1 MHMVIRAIVYAHNE
15 EEALNKARG
24 IFEKLCGD
32 EGQPFDYYTLFDE
45 DSPIAG
51 KNRWGNLPVVARA
64 DSPEGKKLIDYAMR
78 VTKKEFMDNMAEIR
92 EGLLNLTD
100 EELFNEELGPNAI
113 AIRALDQ
120 SEHIGFSYDPS
131 MIKFSMRQVGAYVG
145 PSVYLYDNDGEGI
158 RTPKHLNNVL
168 NKWGADEYKD
178 LDVFVVPAD
187 VHH

>member
-1 MHMVIRAIVYAHNE
+1 MHMVIGAVVYAHNE
-15 EEALNKARG
+15 EEALNKARNT
-24 IFEKLCGD
+24 FERLCG
-32 EGQPFDYYTLFDE
+32 EGQAFDYYVLFDE
-45 DSPIAG
+45 DLPMSG
-51 KNRWGNLPVVARA
+51 KNRWGNLPTVVRA
-64 DSPEGKKLIDYAMR
+64 DSPEGKRLIDSRMR
-78 VTKKEFMDNMAEIR
+78 ATKSEFMQDMAEIR
-92 EGLLNLTD
+92 KGLLNLTD

-145 PSVYLYDNDGEGI
+145 PSVYLYDNDGGGI
-158 RTPKHLNNVL
+158 RTPRHLNNVL
-168 NKWGADEYKD
+168 NKWDNANEYKD